1 MVCHKP
7 SRFMDDDVVL
17 PVSHSDLRLPSRP
30 YFTKRSA
37 RVLLIL
43 ALVSCAL
50 VVFRL
55 GHSTRDDASQ
65 YLYLGAMEDNS
76 TENGL
81 PPLYESYH
89 DYERH
94 LPQHNLSLPYPEGRD
109 AKFFWAA
116 NHVHSSGWGNSMQ
129 ELLVNALLSHTVN
142 RAFVFDNY
150 TWDPDGP
157 GYSVYNGKLIPSRI
171 PHSAIISGPIIGSS
185 WPPGDPTPRSV
196 SREYFELVCPR
207 PLVIDSYEI
216 NKELRLDTSVPASV
230 IFDKWVDRLN
240 SLRDPCVEIKR
251 SSFQIFEIWL
261 FGSSRILSLWP
272 RLSKSPILRNFSWS
286 PLVLQAYAQNA
297 HLFDSPSRSLSFLP
311 SYLRPSNAAP
321 ISPAELHNVEPILT
335 PDQTNPVPGL
345 LALHVRRGDFAAHC
359 AHLAKWAADWNGF
372 NKFVALPD
380 KFRPPPE
387 GGRGHTTEENLQLYM
402 KRCFPT
408 IEQITDKVRKV
419 LEEQYSLYGNSREL
433 KRVYVMTNGD
443 QEWLEELKA
452 ALMEVKRWDAVVTSR
467 DLSLGWET
475 KPVAQAVDMLVG
487 QRAQVIIG
495 NGFSS
500 LTSNIVMFRMLRE
513 LPPEDTRFW

>member
-157 GYSVYNGKLIPSRI
+157 DYSVYNGKLIPSRI

-196 SREYFELVCPR
+196 SREYFERVCPH

-230 IFDKWVDRLN
+230 IFDEWVDRLN

-272 RLSKSPILRNFSWS
+272 SIFSSILPTFILTLPQSPQPR
-286 PLVLQAYAQNA
+286 
-297 HLFDSPSRSLSFLP
+297 
-311 SYLRPSNAAP
+311 
-321 ISPAELHNVEPILT
+321 LHNVEPILT
-335 PDQTNPVPGL
+335 PNQTNPVPGL
-345 LALHVRRGDFAAHC
+345 LALHVRRGDFAAHLC
-359 AHLAKWAADWNGF
+359 PSCLNGQQDWNGF